1 MLQQIA
7 QYQLKVLAEAEQIK
21 LLPEKTENR

>member
-7 QYQLKVLAEAEQIK
+7 QYQLRVLAEAEQIK
-21 LLPEKTENR
+21 RLPENTEDK